1 MKIAIDYDNTMSAD
15 PRLFMIFAQA
25 ATVLGHEVAI
35 VTSRHPSVPIPM
47 DKCGIPVV
55 YCAFK
60 AKRGCYPA
68 DVWIDDDPK
77 HIDQDHDLSLLAPQW
92 RPCSCS
98 TGDAP
103 GLNHKVEC
111 ARYQEAEYAQ

>member
-1 MKIAIDYDNTMSAD
+1 MKIAIDYDNTFSAD

-25 ATVLGHEVAI
+25 ASVLGHEVVI

-47 DKCGIPVV
+47 ANCGIPVI

-77 HIDQDHDLSLLAPQW
+77 HIDQDHDVRLLGPQW
-92 RPCSCS
+92 WPACTCAAICG
-98 TGDAP
+98 TPEP
-103 GLNHKVEC
+103 GSHHDVDC
-111 ARYQEAEYAQ
+111 QRYYP